1 MTDNLSQY
9 NGGCGYESVTLCPC
23 NNAHENHR
31 QDKEQDQSSQN
42 SNEHVPYRMKLPLC
56 NSEHE

>member
-9 NGGCGYESVTLCPC
+9 NSGCGYELVTLCPGD
-23 NNAHENHR
+23 NAHENHR

-42 SNEHVPYRMKLPLC
+42 SNEHVHYHMKLPLC